1 MSVKPKVLFIT
12 TVLPAKKRM
21 GSEVASQAI
30 IDCLVD
36 IGVDVTVVGYVRSKD
51 IYTLRQNEICIGS
64 RHIESKNAG
73 FYPLAWL
80 ARSFARR
87 LPYSLAKY
95 VSGRYVSRV
104 QKLLKENDYDLVLI
118 DHVQMN
124 WLIDAVPLKGK
135 LIGLAHNVEHQMY
148 RSFIGEQKTGLRR
161 WIYERESNLIEKV
174 EQAFVNRVD
183 QLWVLTKHDAD
194 TFSKIKKNGNIKEVA
209 LPASSISTVDRPD
222 KEYDIGLIGSWTW
235 KANEEGLRWFFD
247 QVYPHLPAN
256 LSIRVAGSG
265 AQWLTGRYSNV
276 NYVGFVD
283 DACLFLQRARVIAIP
298 TLSGGGIQIKTL
310 DAIASG
316 SRIVATPLAVRGIHD
331 FPQTVTIAD
340 NPGHFS
346 ERLLFAIAT
355 IDVERL
361 HSHKAIRW
369 SANRQTNFRNE
380 IERDIETLFTGET

>member
-1 MSVKPKVLFIT
+1 MNVLFVT

-51 IYTLRQNEICIGS
+51 DYALRSNEICVGP
-64 RHIESKNAG
+64 RYIESKNAG
-73 FYPLAWL
+73 ICPLVWL
-80 ARSFARR
+80 ARSFVHR

-95 VSGRYVSRV
+95 VSGRYVSSL
-104 QKLLKENDYDLVLI
+104 QKLLRENNYNLVFI
-118 DHVQMN
+118 DHVQMS
-124 WLIDAVPLKGK
+124 WLIDAVPLKSK

-161 WIYERESNLIEKV
+161 WIYDRESRLIEDV

-194 TFSKIKKNGNIKEVA
+194 IFSKIKKNGGIKEVA
-209 LPASSISTVDRPD
+209 LPASSISTTDIPD

-247 QVYPHLPAN
+247 QVYPYLPIN

-265 AQWLTGRYSNV
+265 AHWLAGRYSNV

-283 DACLFLQRARVIAIP
+283 DACLFLQRAKVIAIP

-316 SRIVATPLAVRGIHD
+316 SRIVATSLALRGIQD
-331 FPQTVTIAD
+331 SPQTITTTD
-340 NPGHFS
+340 DPEHFS
-346 ERLLFAIAT
+346 EKLLVSIAT
-355 IDVERL
+355 IDVGGILSDE
-361 HSHKAIRW
+361 AIRW
-369 SANRQTNFRNE
+369 SAHRQSNFRNE
-380 IERDIETLFTGET
+380 IERDVETLFGMKS

>member
-1 MSVKPKVLFIT
+1 
-12 TVLPAKKRM
+12 M

-51 IYTLRQNEICIGS
+51 NYALRSNEICIGP
-64 RHIESKNAG
+64 RHIESKSAG
-73 FYPLAWL
+73 IYPLVWL
-80 ARSFARR
+80 ARSFVHRV
-87 LPYSLAKY
+87 PYSLAKY
-95 VSGRYVSRV
+95 VSGWYVLAV
-104 QKLLKENDYDLVLI
+104 QKLLTANNYDLVFI
-118 DHVQMN
+118 DHVQMS

-161 WIYERESNLIEKV
+161 WIYERESNLIENV

-209 LPASSISTVDRPD
+209 LPASSISTVDTPD

-316 SRIVATPLAVRGIHD
+316 SRIVATTLAVRGIHD
-331 FPQTVTIAD
+331 FPRTVSVAD
-340 NPGHFS
+340 MPVDFS
-346 ERLLFAIAT
+346 GKLTAAVCEPDIELALFEGA
-355 IDVERL
+355 VQ
-361 HSHKAIRW
+361 W
-369 SANRQTNFRNE
+369 STMRFARFRNVVAE
-380 IERDIETLFTGET
+380 NITANL